1 MQIPTNRHASNVTVL
16 ALRQNWGGALG
27 SWLRAAAGVLA
38 APTGMLGGMLT
49 SLTARAKRMVR
60 RAVPVTHDS
69 SASASDF
76 VGEISDPNQGPNRST
91 AQLTHSTRRVESR
104 QVVQATGSFMRAAD
118 VSRTTNAVRTCVH
131 MQSCTEVLNTAPN
144 TLFSNKS
151 LFSNDFF
158 A

>member
-38 APTGMLGGMLT
+38 APTGMLGGMLA

-76 VGEISDPNQGPNRST
+76 VGEIVVIRGT
-91 AQLTHSTRRVESR
+91 AQTEGGVTHTYSS
-104 QVVQATGSFMRAAD
+104 VQCWG
-118 VSRTTNAVRTCVH
+118 H
-131 MQSCTEVLNTAPN
+131 
-144 TLFSNKS
+144 
-151 LFSNDFF
+151 
-158 A
+158 